1 MLDVLGLDPVEEA
14 AYRRLI
20 TLPSASSADLAEQL
34 ELSTTDLRTALGSL
48 AEKGLVATSTN
59 GAEQYV
65 ASPPLVALGSLVR
78 DRQDDLNR
86 ARSELESLTEQYR
99 GAAAQRTVTDVIDVV
114 TGQEAVAQRFA
125 QLQRS
130 AHSEVLAFVRAGV
143 AVVSAAENAEEDRAT
158 ERGVTFRVVVERAVL
173 EQPGVFANAEGAMG
187 RGEQIR
193 VADRVPLRMIVAD
206 RELALI
212 PLASAEDEERGTV
225 GALLVHPSAL
235 LDALLA
241 LFEHSW
247 VAALDLS
254 ASTSDTATAVRDGL
268 DAMDLR
274 VLTLM
279 LSGLTDQAVGSQLG
293 LSVRTVQRRV
303 AALMEACGVHTRIQ
317 LGAQAE
323 RRGWL
328 SRPASDEERTSA
340 HR

>member
-1 MLDVLGLDPVEEA
+1 MLDVLGLNPVEEA
-14 AYRRLI
+14 TYRHLI
-20 TLPSASSADLAEQL
+20 TLPSASSAALAEQL
-34 ELSTTDLRTALGSL
+34 DLPPTDLQAALTTL

-114 TGQEAVAQRFA
+114 TGADAVAQRFA
-125 QLQRS
+125 QLQRT
-130 AHSEVLAFVRAGV
+130 AREEVLALVRSGV

-158 ERGVTFRVVVERAVL
+158 ARGVAFRVIVERAVL
-173 EQPGVFANAEGAMG
+173 EQPGVFANAEGAMS

-212 PLASAEDEERGTV
+212 PLASAEAEGRATV

-241 LFEHSW
+241 LFDHSW
-247 VAALDLS
+247 AAAEPLS
-254 ASTSDTATAVRDGL
+254 ALSTAAAARDGL
-268 DAMDLR
+268 DEVDLR

-279 LSGLTDQAVGSQLG
+279 LAGLTDQAVGNQLG
-293 LSVRTVQRRV
+293 LSIRTVQRRV
-303 AALMEACGVHTRIQ
+303 ASLMDACSVHTRIQ
-317 LGAQAE
+317 LGVQAE

-328 SRPASDEERTSA
+328 AQDG
-340 HR
+340 

>member
-1 MLDVLGLDPVEEA
+1 MLDVLGLNPVEEA
-14 AYRRLI
+14 TYRHLI
-20 TLPSASSADLAEQL
+20 TLPSASSAALAEQL
-34 ELSTTDLRTALGSL
+34 DLPPTDLQAALTTL

-114 TGQEAVAQRFA
+114 TGADAVAQRFA
-125 QLQRS
+125 QLQRT
-130 AHSEVLAFVRAGV
+130 AREEVLALVRSGV

-158 ERGVTFRVVVERAVL
+158 ARGVAFRVIVERAVL
-173 EQPGVFANAEGAMG
+173 EQPGVFANAEGAMS

-212 PLASAEDEERGTV
+212 PLASAEAEGRATV

-241 LFEHSW
+241 LFDHSW
-247 VAALDLS
+247 AAAEPLS
-254 ASTSDTATAVRDGL
+254 AMSTAAAARDGL
-268 DAMDLR
+268 DEVDLR

-279 LSGLTDQAVGSQLG
+279 LAGLTDQAVGNQLG
-293 LSVRTVQRRV
+293 LSIRTVQRRV
-303 AALMEACGVHTRIQ
+303 ASLMDACSVHTRIQ
-317 LGAQAE
+317 LGVQAE

-328 SRPASDEERTSA
+328 AQDG
-340 HR
+340 

>member
-1 MLDVLGLDPVEEA
+1 MLTVLGLDPVEEA
-14 AYRRLI
+14 TYRRLI
-20 TLPSASSADLAEQL
+20 TLPSASSADLAQHLDL
-34 ELSTTDLRTALGSL
+34 EPAELRTALASL

-59 GAEQYV
+59 GTEQYV

-86 ARSELESLTEQYR
+86 ARSELEALTEQYR

-130 AHSEVLAFVRAGV
+130 ARREVLAFVRSGV
-143 AVVSAAENAEEDRAT
+143 AVVSAAENAEEDAAAA
-158 ERGVTFRVVVERAVL
+158 RGVTFRVVLERAVL
-173 EQPGVFANAEGAMG
+173 EGPGVFANAQAAMT
-187 RGEQIR
+187 RGERIR
-193 VADRVPLRMIVAD
+193 IADRVPLRMIVAD

-212 PLASAEDEERGTV
+212 PLASAEDEARGTV

-241 LFEHSW
+241 LF
-247 VAALDLS
+247 DLS
-254 ASTSDTATAVRDGL
+254 WSNAHDLAGAVATAPAERDGL
-268 DAMDLR
+268 DEVDLR

-293 LSVRTVQRRV
+293 LSIRTVQRRV
-303 AALMEACGVHTRIQ
+303 ASLMDAAGVHTRIQ
-317 LGAQAE
+317 LGVQAE

-328 SRPASDEERTSA
+328 APTTP
-340 HR
+340 

>member
-1 MLDVLGLDPVEEA
+1 MLDVLGLNPVEEA
-14 AYRRLI
+14 TYRRLI
-20 TLPSASSADLAEQL
+20 TLPSANSADLAEQL
-34 ELSTTDLRTALGSL
+34 EVELGDLRAALTTL

-59 GAEQYV
+59 GTEQYV
-65 ASPPLVALGSLVR
+65 ASPPMVALGSLVR

-114 TGQEAVAQRFA
+114 TGQQAVAQRFA

-130 AHSEVLAFVRAGV
+130 ARGEVLALVRAGV
-143 AVVSAAENAEEDRAT
+143 AVVSAAENAEEDLAA
-158 ERGVTFRVVVERAVL
+158 ERGVTYRVIVERAVL
-173 EQPGVFANAEGAMG
+173 EQPGTYANAEGAMD

-193 VADRVPLRMIVAD
+193 VADRLPLRMLVAD

-212 PLASAEDEERGTV
+212 PLASTEQEHRGQI
-225 GALLVHPSAL
+225 GALLIHPSGL
-235 LDALLA
+235 LDALLG
-241 LFEHSW
+241 LF
-247 VAALDLS
+247 DLS
-254 ASTSDTATAVRDGL
+254 WTSARPLRATGSDAAARDGL
-268 DAMDLR
+268 DEMDLR

-303 AALMEACGVHTRIQ
+303 AALMDACSVSTRIQ
-317 LGAQAE
+317 LGVQAE

-328 SRPASDEERTSA
+328 TESR
-340 HR
+340 

>member
-1 MLDVLGLDPVEEA
+1 MLDVLGLNPVEEA
-14 AYRRLI
+14 TYRHLI
-20 TLPSASSADLAEQL
+20 TLPSASSAALAEQL
-34 ELSTTDLRTALGSL
+34 DLPPTDLQAALTTL

-114 TGQEAVAQRFA
+114 TGADAVAQRFA
-125 QLQRS
+125 QLQRT
-130 AHSEVLAFVRAGV
+130 AREEVLALVRSGV

-158 ERGVTFRVVVERAVL
+158 ARGVTFRVIVERAVL
-173 EQPGVFANAEGAMG
+173 EQPGVFANAEGAMS

-212 PLASAEDEERGTV
+212 PLASAEAEGRATV

-241 LFEHSW
+241 LFDHSW
-247 VAALDLS
+247 AAAEPLS
-254 ASTSDTATAVRDGL
+254 ALSTAAAARDGL
-268 DAMDLR
+268 DEVDLR

-279 LSGLTDQAVGSQLG
+279 LAGLTDQAVGNQLG
-293 LSVRTVQRRV
+293 LSIRTVQRRV
-303 AALMEACGVHTRIQ
+303 ASLMDACSVHTRIQ
-317 LGAQAE
+317 LGVQAE

-328 SRPASDEERTSA
+328 AQDG
-340 HR
+340 